1 MKRFYLITALSVFFV
16 IAFTFNSCDVPNTVQ
31 KGQGTW
37 ISKQE
42 QLRRTY
48 RGILE
53 TASSQ
58 MLKTLIKEFS
68 PQSGKDAQ
76 YLLDLNNISYDD
88 QNNMVSAKVLLT
100 WQAREFLAGIPYG
113 ECQVSGTIYVYMP
126 IRTFDST
133 EVILIPDRY
142 NAHLRD
148 VSTNAKCAKLE
159 RGIRIILN

>member
-16 IAFTFNSCDVPNTVQ
+16 IAFTFNSCDVPNTAQ

-159 RGIRIILN
+159 RGVRIILN